1 MNKRYVSFMM
11 YHRGDAT

>member
-1 MNKRYVSFMM
+1 MNKRYVSFMI